1 MKPFLVVDCYVDGP
15 GGAPAFIDALAGSPA
30 EVVRMRSELPAD
42 PSVYAGVLVTGSA
55 ASVNGDW
62 PWVDPLCRFIRLSV
76 SQGVPYLG
84 VCFGHQVLAHALG
97 GVVSRAAEPEVGWV
111 RISRKGESPLLE
123 GLPGAFRCFV
133 SHEDEVSRLPPG
145 GRLLACSAGCGVQA
159 FQVGSAPVWGIQFHP
174 EMGVEES
181 CRLVRWRA
189 ERHPGLGLDVE
200 AMIRSPEAS
209 RTLPGLRERIFGAF
223 VAQAGL

>member
-1 MKPFLVVDCYVDGP
+1 MKPFLVVDCYIDDP
-15 GGAPAFIDALAGSPA
+15 GGAPAFLDALSGHAA
-30 EVVRMRSELPAD
+30 EVFRMRSELPAD
-42 PSVYAGVLVTGSA
+42 PSVYSGILVTGSA

-62 PWVDPLCRFIRLSV
+62 PWIAPLCRFIRLSV
-76 SQGVPYLG
+76 SQGVPFLG

-97 GVVSRAAEPEVGWV
+97 GAVSRAAEPEVGWV
-111 RISRKGESPLLE
+111 QISRKGESALFA
-123 GLPGAFRCFV
+123 GLPTEFDCFV

-145 GRLLACSAGCGVQA
+145 GRLLARSAACGVQA

-174 EMGVEES
+174 EMSVEES

-200 AMIRSPEAS
+200 AMIGSPEAS

-223 VAQAGL
+223 VGQAAL